1 MLENHDHG
9 IPSLARGQYLTR
21 YNKYGADLSYLPAE
35 LSPFPW
41 QIRQIPSVIG
51 VGTCCCQNLF
61 EILIAVADSAME
73 SSIAIANARGP
84 LSEIIMPYVQ
94 TAPGPLP
101 HSPFLDAPPLDNAAK
116 PEETA
121 TPNHVEPPEKD
132 LAPEDPASPES
143 GNHTVKYPSR
153 QETSLTSPQI
163 LHAGSTPWTSSTISR
178 MRRVYHCRREH

>member
-94 TAPGPLP
+94 TAPGP
-101 HSPFLDAPPLDNAAK
+101 
-116 PEETA
+116 EETA